1 LEKIVLLKTDVFAV
15 VICDHVVDIVVSQLK
30 IVSGACL
37 VMKLNHKNF
46 DKYMPTDEKHI
57 LIF

>member
-30 IVSGACL
+30 IGVWRLPCYET
-37 VMKLNHKNF
+37 KPQEF
-46 DKYMPTDEKHI
+46 
-57 LIF
+57 